1 MKKLNLSV
9 QDMKIIK
16 FLLILFFLPS
26 GIKVSSQSFLITQP
40 KLEFDGYKLTITY
53 DLVSKSKSNVYYVWV
68 ELRDQD
74 GDPIR
79 AYSIRGEI
87 GDSISAGNNKV
98 ITWAPEEDAI
108 FLNEDVTVEI
118 KGEMFEKEFSKGKM
132 IALSAVVPGLGQTKT
147 RDGKPWWLTSIPAYG
162 ALAGGIIYQNKF
174 SNTYD
179 KYLETKDDPVERAD
193 LLEQSQKENNIAG
206 TLLISAGV
214 IWAANIIWM
223 AATPNR
229 YKPMQHARISLNSM
243 PSQKGNITLLTLKV
257 DF

>member
-1 MKKLNLSV
+1 
-9 QDMKIIK
+9 MKIIK
-16 FLLILFFLPS
+16 FLLILLFLPCC
-26 GIKVSSQSFLITQP
+26 IKLSSQKFLITQP

-53 DLVSKSKSNVYYVWV
+53 DLVAKSKSDIYYVWV

-87 GDSISAGNNKV
+87 GDSINAGNNKV

-118 KGEMFEKEFSKGKM
+118 KSEMFEKEFSKGKM
-132 IALSAVVPGLGQTKT
+132 VALSTIVPGLGQTKVKE
-147 RDGKPWWLTSIPAYG
+147 KPWWLTSIPAYG
-162 ALAGGIIYQNKF
+162 ALAGGIIYQNKYT
-174 SNTYD
+174 NTYD
-179 KYLETKDDPVERAD
+179 KYLETTDDPVERAD

-223 AATPNR
+223 AATPNK

-243 PSQKGNITLLTLKV
+243 PYERGSFTWLTLKV